1 MQSNVNIQI
10 KYMVS
15 LRDRTGIS
23 QENVSFV
30 QGSTLQDVA
39 AWLNSRY
46 EFSLPDPRIMAILN
60 GRGWAQY
67 PHKLATEIHN
77 GDVICLFPPISGG

>member
-1 MQSNVNIQI
+1 MESKVNIQI

-23 QENVSFV
+23 QEQVRFS

-39 AWLNSRY
+39 TWLNARY
-46 EFSLPDPRIMAILN
+46 EFSLPNPGIMAILN
-60 GRGWAQY
+60 GRGWEQL
-67 PHKLATEIHN
+67 PLKWATEIRE

>member
-1 MQSNVNIQI
+1 MTIQI

-23 QENVSFV
+23 REEGNFP
-30 QGSTLQDVA
+30 QGSTLEHVA
-39 AWLNSRY
+39 EWLNSRY
-46 EFSLPDPRIMAILN
+46 EFSLPDPKIMTILN
-60 GRGWAQY
+60 GKGWDQY
-67 PHKLATEIHN
+67 PLKWATEIQE